1 MTQVKSYQ
9 RQMNFVISPAQSKT
23 EVAFCMF
30 NWVFAWIGISNQ
42 TPDIIFTQPDVYGAY
57 CAVFVTGA
65 RQLMIRPYNDVIMTV
80 MASQIPASRL
90 FTQPFIQGADR
101 RKHQSS
107 APGAFVRGIRR
118 WPVNSPHKWP
128 VTRKMFPFDDIIMRI
143 ICVLRFFLLSAGCCV
158 PFNWEIILCFFSS
171 ISITII
177 VMS

>member
-23 EVAFCMF
+23 DVAFCMF

-42 TPDIIFTQPDVYGAY
+42 TPDITFTQPDVYGAY

-65 RQLMIRPYNDVIMTV
+65 RQLMIRPYNDVIMSV
-80 MASQIPASRL
+80 MASQIPSSRL

-107 APGAFVRGIRR
+107 APGT
-118 WPVNSPHKWP
+118 NSPHKWP
-128 VTRKMFPFDDIIMRI
+128 VTRKMFPFDDIIMPI
-143 ICVLRFFLLSAGCCV
+143 ICVLRFFSLSAGCCV